1 MVMEEDMS
9 ADVTHVEREAP
20 RPLHDEVSA
29 GHGPAGGSFNPLDS
43 SQRQLD
49 GVLVSQLLSPRVA
62 VLPHFESEHEFL
74 HSLRQ
79 HLLTDPDHRLERSNQ
94 AAARV
99 GGTGSAGVSLVETD
113 LVAETRGLPPAE
125 RQRGTPPVAGRTE
138 MNEVRLAFRALI
150 EQVRLVL
157 RDGRRLIRRII
168 AVCDTFKPSIRAPMT
183 STPALL
189 ASVPLVVLRA
199 TTEREQ
205 IELSDLVQSLS
216 AEGYQVA
223 RHGPQWVVYTE
234 ITERR
239 TSAVSRSAQK
249 GSGTSA
255 MRERVEHGSLPH
267 CRSDDRPH

>member
-1 MVMEEDMS
+1 
-9 ADVTHVEREAP
+9 
-20 RPLHDEVSA
+20 
-29 GHGPAGGSFNPLDS
+29 LDS

-49 GVLVSQLLSPRVA
+49 GVLLSQVLSPRV
-62 VLPHFESEHEFL
+62 VGLPRFESEHEFL
-74 HSLRQ
+74 RSLPQ

-99 GGTGSAGVSLVETD
+99 GGGSAGVSLVETD
-113 LVAETRGLPPAE
+113 VVAETRGLPLAV
-125 RQRGTPPVAGRTE
+125 RQRGGSTE

-157 RDGRRLIRRII
+157 RDGRRLIPRII
-168 AVCDTFKPSIRAPMT
+168 AVCATFKPSIRVPMT
-183 STPALL
+183 STPAPL

-205 IELSDLVQSLS
+205 IELSALVQNLS

-223 RHGPQWVVYTE
+223 RHGSQWEVYTE

-239 TSAVSRSAQK
+239 TSRVGRSLQ
-249 GSGTSA
+249 GRGTTA
-255 MRERVEHGSLPH
+255 MRDR
-267 CRSDDRPH
+267 RNDDRPH